1 VRASGAVLQTARQWQ
16 RKQRARRGGRFGA
29 ATRLAVPAHLT
40 RLMWET
46 HSIVHWSPLHV
57 RLWVSTLDPRVEK
70 AHVHGAVLEQRGLDG
85 QELRQLTAEQ
95 LMVRLWVRQPPAD
108 RGGRCRNLCGCALAA
123 VQIRSSVKALSM
135 QRWTDVIALGQKQQL
150 LRANLSRIDKASA
163 AEIVPFMSQ
172 YFRDEI
178 TFSRVCGNVT
188 RLVAD
193 AVSVLDKER
202 IQGEIMEHGTMRH
215 LLKGMQRYEFGPGVQ
230 ETCCD
235 ALGALASKNH
245 TNKQKI
251 FDAGGMSYVL
261 HALLHYASNE
271 AVQRAGCHALHFIC
285 QKFPEGQEAVR
296 KFGGVV
302 LAQDPRGAFLRFQE
316 TGEPTVRA
324 SAHISKSFDA
334 ADYEA
339 EGERSL
345 AAAGPR
351 RDMTPRRLLC
361 VKRKFRC
368 AYWLGK
374 AFEKEQDTQFVDAEA
389 SLAAMQNTDSPI
401 SSTATEACNVLA
413 KLALTSR
420 TQQAAL
426 GVGGG
431 VTAVTV
437 AIENA
442 NRYDDPKQLLAGCFA
457 LSQIC
462 SWTCPETQD
471 GVTART
477 VDAVVLGMQRHTDKH
492 AAAYQRAESVQKEVQ
507 EEARHALVS
516 LANQHPI
523 NTALVLA
530 SNADEH
536 VKLLV
541 KNLFQR
547 PGDSAELEEAAVREE
562 EKVRWH

>member
-1 VRASGAVLQTARQWQ
+1 
-16 RKQRARRGGRFGA
+16 
-29 ATRLAVPAHLT
+29 
-40 RLMWET
+40 
-46 HSIVHWSPLHV
+46 
-57 RLWVSTLDPRVEK
+57 
-70 AHVHGAVLEQRGLDG
+70 
-85 QELRQLTAEQ
+85 
-95 LMVRLWVRQPPAD
+95 
-108 RGGRCRNLCGCALAA
+108 
-123 VQIRSSVKALSM
+123 
-135 QRWTDVIALGQKQQL
+135 
-150 LRANLSRIDKASA
+150 
-163 AEIVPFMSQ
+163 
-172 YFRDEI
+172 
-178 TFSRVCGNVT
+178 
-188 RLVAD
+188 
-193 AVSVLDKER
+193 
-202 IQGEIMEHGTMRH
+202 
-215 LLKGMQRYEFGPGVQ
+215 
-230 ETCCD
+230 
-235 ALGALASKNH
+235 
-245 TNKQKI
+245 
-251 FDAGGMSYVL
+251 
-261 HALLHYASNE
+261 
-271 AVQRAGCHALHFIC
+271 
-285 QKFPEGQEAVR
+285 
-296 KFGGVV
+296 
-302 LAQDPRGAFLRFQE
+302 
-316 TGEPTVRA
+316 
-324 SAHISKSFDA
+324 
-334 ADYEA
+334 
-339 EGERSL
+339 
-345 AAAGPR
+345 
-351 RDMTPRRLLC
+351 MTPRRLLC

-523 NTALVLA
+523 NTALLCVC
-530 SNADEH
+530 H
-536 VKLLV
+536 
-541 KNLFQR
+541 
-547 PGDSAELEEAAVREE
+547 
-562 EKVRWH
+562 